1 MPLLQVTYQPRL
13 PTTCTQVTVW
23 YYHVNIDCRS
33 TAVYN
38 RKLHSYLCEELVEL
52 AAGQKI
58 CPQNRCHYT
67 FPISSFILFCIEE
80 VVPSEDEVH
89 ILFSICCS
97 HQKCLLLQFSLP
109 IHHKIYMCP
118 DLGGHSATCIILWK
132 YLKSSKGNWLL
143 SRIFTFTYIQF
154 VHFSS
159 CQFKGK
165 IIPVWVF
172 SFKWSGFCSL
182 EAS

>member
-1 MPLLQVTYQPRL
+1 MVLLQVTYQPGL
-13 PTTCTQVTVW
+13 PTTCTHVTVW
-23 YYHVNIDCRS
+23 YYNGNIDCRS

-38 RKLHSYLCEELVEL
+38 RKLNSYLCEELVEL

-58 CPQNRCHYT
+58 CPQNRCHFA
-67 FPISSFILFCIEE
+67 FPTSSFILFCLEE
-80 VVPSEDEVH
+80 VVPSKDAH
-89 ILFSICCS
+89 ILLTICCF

-109 IHHKIYMCP
+109 IYHKIYMCP
-118 DLGGHSATCIILWK
+118 DLGGHNATCIILWK

-143 SRIFTFTYIQF
+143 SRFFTFIYIQL

-159 CQFKGK
+159 CQFRGK

-172 SFKWSGFCSL
+172 PFGWSGFCSL